1 MISQDSKF
9 EILFNRLPYEIRELY
24 LSTYQSPKHHAEGSV
39 YEHSKLIAENLPDEW
54 WWAACALFHDYG
66 KIHCTK
72 FQYSAKYGVKI
83 SSIGHECFAKY
94 AISLCQHLMPELIQP
109 HWEMIIQVCE
119 QHMRAHL
126 YLDGKMSNKRKRESF
141 ESLEFFNE
149 IIEFAK
155 ADERGRKMQD
165 GLPVG
170 IITVGIPGSGKSTW
184 SNKFIETHKDW
195 IIINPDSIRKEL
207 TGNVSDQSRNKDVW
221 SMAYLQLDNCLVNK
235 QNFIFDST
243 ACNIKTINTLVEKC
257 KDKAI
262 LCFKIF
268 EEKPETCIDR
278 IKKDINNSIDRSNVP
293 EEIVCKMHNNFRD
306 VKKYIET
313 KFHILED

>member
-1 MISQDSKF
+1 MISQDMKF
-9 EILFNRLPYEIRELY
+9 EILFNKLPYEIRELY
-24 LSTYQSPKHHAEGSV
+24 FSTYQSPKHHAEGSV
-39 YEHSKLIAENLPDEW
+39 YAHSKLVAESLPDEW

-66 KIHCTK
+66 KLHCTK
-72 FQYSAKYGVKI
+72 FQYSKKYGVKI

-94 AISLCQHLMPELIQP
+94 AIALYQHLIPELIQP
-109 HWEMIIQVCE
+109 HWEMITQVCG

-126 YLDGKMSNKRKRESF
+126 YIDGKMSNKKKRESF

-184 SNKFIETHKDW
+184 VNEFVKTHEGW
-195 IIINPDSIRKEL
+195 VVINPDSIRKEL
-207 TGNVSDQSRNKDVW
+207 TGDISNQSRNKDVW
-221 SMAYLQLDNCLVNK
+221 NTAYLELDNCLANK
-235 QNFIFDST
+235 ENFIFDST
-243 ACNIKTINTLVEKC
+243 ACNAKTINTLVSKC
-257 KDKAI
+257 REKAI

-268 EEKPETCIDR
+268 EETPEVCIDR
-278 IKKDINNSIDRSNVP
+278 IQKDIYNSVDRSKVP
-293 EEIVCKMHNNFRD
+293 EEIVYKMYENFAD
-306 VKKYIET
+306 VKKYVET
-313 KFHILED
+313 KFHVLED